1 MANRHTLHLKHLE
14 EFTNW
19 LIANGW
25 EIEKTKGY
33 YQILVARK
41 SNRKQPLILY
51 SKLQIKEH
59 LTVRDIDMPVVRAFF
74 RDKRKV
80 VRNESRQST

>member
-19 LIANGW
+19 LISDGW
-25 EIEKTKGY
+25 EIENAKGH

-41 SNRKQPLILY
+41 PSRKHQLILY
-51 SKLQIKEH
+51 SKLKIKEH
-59 LTVRDIDMPVVRAFF
+59 LTVRDMDMPIIRAFF
-74 RDKRKV
+74 RDQRKKGV
-80 VRNESRQST
+80 QNE